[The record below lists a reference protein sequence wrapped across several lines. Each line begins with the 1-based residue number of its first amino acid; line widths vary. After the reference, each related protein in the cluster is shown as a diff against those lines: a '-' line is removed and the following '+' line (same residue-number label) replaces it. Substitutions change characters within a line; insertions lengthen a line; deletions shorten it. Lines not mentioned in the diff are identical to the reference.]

1 MEIILNSNEN
11 KTKDNCL
18 RYNFK
23 QPIRFMGVIDSSMEI
38 VRKILKF
45 YIS

>member
-11 KTKDNCL
+11 KVSANCL

-23 QPIRFMGVIDSSMEI
+23 QPIRFSN
-38 VRKILKF
+38 
-45 YIS
+45 

>member
-11 KTKDNCL
+11 KINYNCL

-23 QPIRFMGVIDSSMEI
+23 RPIRFIN
-38 VRKILKF
+38 
-45 YIS
+45 